1 MQRVRDSMSLI
12 GSVAKYSAD
21 MLDIFVSESV
31 NMFSDI
37 VTKDRKVN
45 HLEEKLGSIHSVDY
59 KA

>member
-1 MQRVRDSMSLI
+1 MSLI
-12 GSVAKYSAD
+12 GNVAKYNAD
-21 MLDIFVSESV
+21 MLEIFVSESV